1 MEEQLVNLLQKF
13 RDDGDEVARTE
24 LNELLRK
31 SPEARTIMAKTLVDE
46 QLLLVHL
53 RDESIISI
61 LDAERGVA
69 ISQPPT
75 RPTKRLLAWP
85 QRVAVALLAVGI
97 VGLMGLGVVWA
108 VDSPRSEAKAIHV
121 ANGDFESFLGRVQ
134 IGVPTHFGRWG
145 GNPAEVIEEA
155 DGNRLLRLLKTGNI
169 NGVPDDFAM
178 NCSVF
183 QLIDLSFLRS
193 QWGTTGSQTQIS
205 LNLSARFQRKA
216 APIDAEFP
224 KLAGSCRIYLFN
236 LNPEAIG
243 EKWPRVIREDG
254 VGFGK
259 KKIELAPGEEPTTI
273 TASCLLGSEATVAL
287 IVVSASSGFRAA
299 PIELGGYFVDDVQLT
314 VIKQPNLPVEVVSR

>member
-1 MEEQLVNLLQKF
+1 MEEQLLNWLHKV
-13 RDDGDEVARTE
+13 RGDDSEATRAE

-31 SPEARTIMAKTLVDE
+31 SAKARTIMARTLVDE
-46 QLLLVHL
+46 QALLVCL
-53 RDESIISI
+53 RDESILSI

-69 ISQPPT
+69 ISR
-75 RPTKRLLAWP
+75 RPTKPVKRLLAWT
-85 QRVAVALLAVGI
+85 QRIAVALVVG
-97 VGLMGLGVVWA
+97 VLGVVWA

-134 IGVPTHFGRWG
+134 TGVPTHFGRWG

-155 DGNRLLRLLKTGNI
+155 NGNRLLRLLKTGNI
-169 NGVPDDFAM
+169 NGGPDDFAM

-183 QLIDLSFLRS
+183 QMIDLSFLRS
-193 QWGTTGSQTQIS
+193 QWGTTGSQTQVS

-216 APIDAEFP
+216 APTDAEFS

-236 LNPEAIG
+236 LDPEAIG

-259 KKIELAPGEEPTTI
+259 KMIELAPGEEPTTI

-287 IVVSASSGFRAA
+287 IVVSASSGSRAA